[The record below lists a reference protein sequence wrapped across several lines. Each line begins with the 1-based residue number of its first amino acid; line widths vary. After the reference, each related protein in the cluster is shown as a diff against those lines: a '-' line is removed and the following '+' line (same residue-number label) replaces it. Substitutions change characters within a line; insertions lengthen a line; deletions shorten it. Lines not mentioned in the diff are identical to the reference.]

1 MSFKEISR
9 RVVKLV
15 FMLLPKMLSRI
26 HMLLMKTQFK
36 KAGRNFIFS
45 PKDQFSYS
53 TIEVGLDV
61 FIGSG
66 ATFSASE
73 SGIVIRDK
81 VMVGPNVTIMRGD
94 HRTDVVG
101 TYMFDV
107 KKKLPHNDLPVTIE
121 TDVWIGANVIIL
133 KGVTIGQ
140 GAIVAAGSVV
150 TRDVVPN
157 SVVAGLPAKPVSRRF
172 NEEDIAHHKQGLGL
186 R

>member
-1 MSFKEISR
+1 MPFKAISR
-9 RVVKLV
+9 KAVTLV
-15 FMLLPKMLSRI
+15 FVLLPKILSRI
-26 HMLLMKTQFK
+26 NMLLMKTQFK

-45 PKDQFSYS
+45 PKDRFSYS
-53 TIEVGLDV
+53 TIEVGSDV
-61 FIGSG
+61 FISSG

-81 VMVGPNVTIMRGD
+81 VMIGPNVTIMGGD
-94 HRTDVVG
+94 HRADVVG

-107 KKKLPHNDLPVTIE
+107 KEKLPHNDLPVTIE

-150 TRDVVPN
+150 TRDVAPY
-157 SVVAGLPAKPVSRRF
+157 SVVAGLPAKPVSTRF
-172 NEEDIAHHKQGLGL
+172 NDDDIAHHKQALGL